1 MTETTNMATTRAHG
15 AAARGIEVVV
25 VGGSTGA
32 LDVLAS
38 ILPALP
44 PDFPIPVALVLHL
57 PPTRPSMLPEVLGAR
72 CALSVREAEDKVPLV
87 AATLYVAPPNY
98 HLLVESRRCLSLSVD
113 PPVFFSRPAIDVLFE
128 SAADAYGPA
137 VVGVLLTGASEDG
150 ARGLRRIEDAGGT
163 TVVQSPDTAVASAM
177 PEAALRLCHPTHV
190 LSIAE
195 IGPWLARLGRRE
207 VAAPREVNR

>member
-1 MTETTNMATTRAHG
+1 MMASRS
-15 AAARGIEVVV
+15 IEVVV

-32 LDVLAS
+32 LDALAS

-57 PPTRPSMLPEVLGAR
+57 PARPSMLPEVLGAR

-113 PPVFFSRPAIDVLFE
+113 PPVCFSRPAIDVLFE

-137 VVGVLLTGASEDG
+137 VVGVLLSGANEDG

-163 TVVQSPDTAVASAM
+163 TVVQSPETAAASAM
-177 PEAALRLCHPTHV
+177 PEAALRLCQPTHV
-190 LSIAE
+190 LPVDA

-207 VAAPREVNR
+207 PTMPLEVNR